1 MPRSISRSVN
11 YARRFH
17 TIREKNHQKLAEIKM
32 ALEQES
38 HLFIVILGAVIGSI
52 LSIFIAYHL
61 KPNLFEYAMLSAIPF
76 ALSYSLRKVYIHT
89 LVHSQE

>member
-1 MPRSISRSVN
+1 MPKSITRSVN
-11 YARRFH
+11 YNRRVDFVRGKNYQQIQE
-17 TIREKNHQKLAEIKM
+17 IRILLDQ
-32 ALEQES
+32 QS
-38 HLFIVILGAVIGSI
+38 HLFIVTLGAVIGTI

-61 KPNLFEYAMLSAIPF
+61 KPNLFEYAMLSVIPF

>member
-11 YARRFH
+11 YARRVH
-17 TIREKNHQKLAEIKM
+17 HVREKNHQKIQEIKI
-32 ALEQES
+32 LLDQQS
-38 HLFIVILGAVIGSI
+38 HLFIVILGAVIGTI

-61 KPNLFEYAMLSAIPF
+61 KPNLFEYALLSIIPF

>member
-1 MPRSISRSVN
+1 MPRSISRSAN

-61 KPNLFEYAMLSAIPF
+61 KPNLFEYAILSAIPF

>member
-1 MPRSISRSVN
+1 MPRSISRSAD

>member
-1 MPRSISRSVN
+1 MPRPISRSVN
-11 YARRFH
+11 YSKRVH
-17 TIREKNHQKLAEIKM
+17 LIREKNHQKLEEIKM
-32 ALEQES
+32 LLDKQS
-38 HLFIVILGAVIGSI
+38 HLFIVILGAVIGTI

-61 KPNLFEYAMLSAIPF
+61 KPNLFEYALLSVIPF

>member
-11 YARRFH
+11 YAKRVH
-17 TIREKNHQKLAEIKM
+17 LIREKNHQKIEEIKM
-32 ALEQES
+32 VLDKQS
-38 HLFIVILGAVIGSI
+38 HLFIVILGAVIGTI

-61 KPNLFEYAMLSAIPF
+61 KPNLFEYAVLSVIPF

>member
-17 TIREKNHQKLAEIKM
+17 TISEKNHQKLEEIKM
-32 ALEQES
+32 VLEQKS